1 MGWQVIYRLT
11 EKLSSYCVSSEIPLD
26 STLFSIAEVEHKF
39 YRDDIINV
47 WQNVCPKVEIENS
60 THNTELEFGQDF
72 VCPENTEIEF
82 LVFKVKKKGEHSN
95 ESYNWPHDFY
105 SLIDTASVSCKI
117 ECEYEE
123 E

>member
-1 MGWQVIYRLT
+1 MGWQVIYELT

-82 LVFKVKKKGEHSN
+82 
-95 ESYNWPHDFY
+95 
-105 SLIDTASVSCKI
+105 
-117 ECEYEE
+117 
-123 E
+123 